1 MRPIPIPT
9 LFERELLLFGDLDCD
24 GAGWAELNIDTMGSV
39 GGMVAFVG
47 EDALMV
53 TEGVTGDGVGSIAE
67 VTLSPDPDPDPD
79 SCATA
84 TAQMADSRRML

>member
-1 MRPIPIPT
+1 
-9 LFERELLLFGDLDCD
+9 
-24 GAGWAELNIDTMGSV
+24 
-39 GGMVAFVG
+39 MVAFVG

-53 TEGVTGDGVGSIAE
+53 TVGVTGDGVGSIAE

-79 SCATA
+79 CATA